1 MKLIPGKRVV
11 LYIPDRERTSEK
23 YLGFKKV
30 IIKIIKLYPSFIL
43 CEHSSGV
50 KECFGYQ
57 EIQKYMRMR
66 KEPADDN

>member
-1 MKLIPGKRVV
+1 MKLIPGKIVV
-11 LYIPDRERTSEK
+11 LYIPDREKTSEK

-30 IIKIIKLYPSFIL
+30 NLKIIKLYPSFIL
-43 CEHSSGV
+43 CEHLSGV